1 MSKQEQALRIIAT
14 TREMLTEAYGEKF
27 TGLDDSERT
36 NIMICVLHDLAS
48 RNKEIM
54 DVFAAEFAQ
63 AVAL

>member
-1 MSKQEQALRIIAT
+1 
-14 TREMLTEAYGEKF
+14 
-27 TGLDDSERT
+27 
-36 NIMICVLHDLAS
+36 VLHDLAS